1 MSSNIRRQKKEAFIS
16 RSTLI
21 QETTN
26 KRENIL
32 DERYE
37 LLMLCEELAELNAAE
52 HLDEGFWEKFKH
64 KTAKALGKYKVGGKI
79 FGKDKI
85 EARAAK
91 ELKSLLDKVGNEKI
105 KELDNGLQKQFPD
118 FPNNEKKFTFT
129 RGLVS
134 IAAVYDSIKAANS
147 KCETPYEV
155 NQELVKDLRRYVQK
169 LVDVDLLSTYRFV
182 TEDEE
187 VIEEEEIDEISLKG
201 IGQSIKKGAQKVAG
215 GIKKGAKDFLSV
227 DDGGE
232 VMSGTKDSATMKGL
246 ASNKLPITLLGI
258 GSALG
263 AFQWLTDTPWFKS
276 LFEELQQVRTPTQVK
291 EVTQKFVE
299 QLNAVQDGDGVYTLV
314 SRLGD
319 IKVDA
324 GSTPAEFIAGL
335 KAMGGGDA
343 MTAIENLVKSPKVMM
358 MPAEARAGL
367 IDLVN
372 NPDQYKTMGEM
383 FQGAAEGTGKTGK
396 ELFGVF
402 AGGNVASM
410 VMTNV
415 PAMVT
420 KMAFS
425 TAVKTGAGYA
435 LAKGLGA
442 VLGPIGIGLIGAGVL
457 VKAARVYG
465 AKYSRAAALNK
476 LLQSMDDLE
485 DECNCPEGEVW
496 DAEKKG
502 CVEVEE
508 IKDEEGIVDTEGG
521 EGEDEGGEDKED
533 KEGGDEG
540 DQEGI
545 WKRLID
551 WVSGEGDQVPPEDIV
566 KIPADAFKKSRNLQ
580 FAYILGLGGV
590 PVPAFKY
597 NPETKQVDTK
607 FTGDNSGAGPNAR
620 QIINIRKAGPQYFLN
635 RLAAM
640 YPGITHNKE
649 IRVKA
654 LTPGEK
660 GKRNIP
666 DNLKVYK
673 VPTAGKKVKVM
684 SAEKLQE
691 LRDNPVEKWKYIFRG
706 IKGITSTEAMA
717 LNKMWKNTRLP
728 KFLKSNFTN
737 YGFKYS
743 APPPAVGA
751 EEELATAAQ

>member
-1 MSSNIRRQKKEAFIS
+1 MSSNIRRQKKESYIGYAQ
-16 RSTLI
+16 LI
-21 QETTN
+21 KESTN

-37 LLMLCEELAELNAAE
+37 LLMLCEELAELNATQ

-105 KELDNGLQKQFPD
+105 KELDKGLQTQFPE
-118 FPNNEKKFTFT
+118 FPNNEEKEKFVS
-129 RGLVS
+129 GLMS
-134 IAAVYDSIKAANS
+134 IGAVYDSIKSSNS

-182 TEDEE
+182 TEEEE

-201 IGQSIKKGAQKVAG
+201 IGQSIKKGAQKVG
-215 GIKKGAKDFLSV
+215 GAMKKGAKDFLSV

-246 ASNKLPITLLGI
+246 KSNKLPITLLGI

-276 LFEELQQVRTPTQVK
+276 LFEELQQVKTPTQVK

-319 IKVDA
+319 MKVDA
-324 GSTPAEFIAGL
+324 GSTPAEFIAAL

-343 MTAIENLVKSPKVMM
+343 MKAIENLTKSPKVMM

-372 NPDQYKTMGEM
+372 NPDQYKNMGEM

-410 VMTNV
+410 VLTNV

-435 LAKGLGA
+435 VAKGLGA
-442 VLGPIGIGLIGAGVL
+442 LMGPIGIGLIGAGVL
-457 VKAARVYG
+457 VKAARMNG

-476 LLQSMDDLE
+476 LLQSMDDLQ

-521 EGEDEGGEDKED
+521 EGEDEGGEDKE
-533 KEGGDEG
+533 GGDEG

-551 WVSGEGDQVPPEDIV
+551 WVNGEDEQVPPEIIV
-566 KIPADAFKKSRNLQ
+566 KIPAEAFKKSRNLQ
-580 FAYILGLGGV
+580 FAYMLGLGGV
-590 PVPAFKY
+590 PVPPFQY
-597 NPETKQVDTK
+597 NPETKEVNTK
-607 FTGDNSGAGPNAR
+607 FTGDNGGAGPNAK

-666 DNLKVYK
+666 ANLKVYK

-684 SAEKLQE
+684 SAEKLQK
-691 LRDNPVEKWKYIFRG
+691 LRDNPVAKWKYIFRG
-706 IKGITSTEAMA
+706 VKGITSAEAMA
-717 LNKMWKNTRLP
+717 LNKMWKNKRLP

-737 YGFKYS
+737 YGFKYA
-743 APPPAVGA
+743 APPAAGA

>member
-1 MSSNIRRQKKEAFIS
+1 MSSNIRRQKKEAFIKRATS
-16 RSTLI
+16 I
-21 QETTN
+21 QETT
-26 KRENIL
+26 KERENIL

-37 LLMLCEELAELNAAE
+37 LLMLCEELAELNSAE

-105 KELDNGLQKQFPD
+105 KELDKGLQTQFPE
-118 FPNNEKKFTFT
+118 FPNNEEKEKFTA
-129 RGLVS
+129 GLAT
-134 IAAVYDSIKAANS
+134 IGAVYDSIKGANS

-169 LVDVDLLSTYRFV
+169 LLDVDLLSTYRFV

-187 VIEEEEIDEISLKG
+187 VIEEEDIDEVSLKG
-201 IGQSIKKGAQKVAG
+201 IGQSIKKGA
-215 GIKKGAKDFLSV
+215 KDFFSV

-246 ASNKLPITLLGI
+246 KSNKLPLLLAGI

-263 AFQWLTDTPWFKS
+263 GLSWLTSTDWFKS
-276 LFEELQQVRTPTQVK
+276 LFDQPTLTDTLKYAKETVGNVFGSIKPGEGMTQILSRTLEGVDLDPSSSPEEFL
-291 EVTQKFVE
+291 
-299 QLNAVQDGDGVYTLV
+299 AA
-314 SRLGD
+314 
-319 IKVDA
+319 IKRV
-324 GSTPAEFIAGL
+324 
-335 KAMGGGDA
+335 GGGDITKGIA
-343 MTAIENLVKSPKVMM
+343 EMTQEGGIFANADGAKGVLEAIAADPHGHGDTL
-358 MPAEARAGL
+358 G
-367 IDLVN
+367 
-372 NPDQYKTMGEM
+372 QM
-383 FQGAAEGTGKTGK
+383 FQGTWAGTMKQ
-396 ELFGVF
+396 
-402 AGGNVASM
+402 AGDLLGTVQGGTLAGM
-410 VMTNV
+410 IIKPIATVI
-415 PAMVT
+415 T
-420 KMAFS
+420 KQG
-425 TAVKTGAGYA
+425 VKTAATYGV
-435 LAKGLGA
+435 AKGLGA
-442 VLGPIGIGLIGAGVL
+442 MLGPIGITVIGAGAL
-457 VKAARVYG
+457 VKMARMYG

-476 LLQSMDDLE
+476 TLQAMDDLQ

-496 DAEKKG
+496 DPKEKA
-502 CVEVEE
+502 CVEVA
-508 IKDEEGIVDTEGG
+508 DIVPIPPDPNK
-521 EGEDEGGEDKED
+521 EDIDPDKEDIDPDKED
-533 KEGGDEG
+533 KGD
-540 DQEGI
+540 DEGI

-551 WVSGEGDQVPPEDIV
+551 WVNGEDEQVPPEIIV
-566 KIPADAFKKSRNLQ
+566 KIPAEAFKKSRNLQ
-580 FAYILGLGGV
+580 FAYMLGLGGV
-590 PVPAFKY
+590 PVPAFQY
-597 NPETKQVDTK
+597 NPETKEVNTK